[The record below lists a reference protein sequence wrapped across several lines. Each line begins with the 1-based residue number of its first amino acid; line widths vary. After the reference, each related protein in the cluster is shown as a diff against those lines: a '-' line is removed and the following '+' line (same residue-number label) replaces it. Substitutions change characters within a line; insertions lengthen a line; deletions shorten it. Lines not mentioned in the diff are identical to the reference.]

1 MTRLNVGNIRH
12 PDGTNDNISLDSSGR
27 VLVGTSSARSN
38 YRWAEVSSDYTP
50 SYQVEGTG
58 ANANQSIAI
67 TNNAA
72 DNYPPILFLGKSR
85 GSSVG
90 SNTVVPDGERIGQV
104 VFAGN
109 DGTRFLP
116 AARIEAV
123 ADGTPGS
130 NDMPGRLV
138 FSTTADG
145 ASSPTER
152 MRLDSSGNL
161 KFNSGFGSVG
171 TAYGVRAWVN
181 FDGTGT
187 AAIKE
192 DGGISS
198 FTDVDT
204 GKYIIGF
211 ATTMPD
217 ANYCPIMGV
226 CNDSYAGTVLSLGQ
240 DGPTGSL
247 YSKTTTQLQFRVS
260 KNGGDFGVADV
271 NEVSIAIIR

>member
-1 MTRLNVGNIRH
+1 
-12 PDGTNDNISLDSSGR
+12 
-27 VLVGTSSARSN
+27 
-38 YRWAEVSSDYTP
+38 
-50 SYQVEGTG
+50 
-58 ANANQSIAI
+58 
-67 TNNAA
+67 
-72 DNYPPILFLGKSR
+72 
-85 GSSVG
+85 
-90 SNTVVPDGERIGQV
+90 
-104 VFAGN
+104 
-109 DGTRFLP
+109 
-116 AARIEAV
+116 
-123 ADGTPGS
+123 
-130 NDMPGRLV
+130 
-138 FSTTADG
+138 
-145 ASSPTER
+145 
-152 MRLDSSGNL
+152 
-161 KFNSGFGSVG
+161 
-171 TAYGVRAWVN
+171 VN